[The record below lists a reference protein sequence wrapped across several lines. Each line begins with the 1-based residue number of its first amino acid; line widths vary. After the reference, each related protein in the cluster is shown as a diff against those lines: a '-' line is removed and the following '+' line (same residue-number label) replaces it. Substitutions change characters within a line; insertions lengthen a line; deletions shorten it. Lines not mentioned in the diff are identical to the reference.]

1 MVNNRSLHLRVAQ
14 HPRRRSFCHRI
25 ASQKDLAARL
35 PEVRSIEITRK
46 IDTNIKRKTE
56 KYRLTFQIFR
66 SSSYAQ
72 VFYHFLF
79 VVVLLKGEQR
89 LLEKRKTTDFHAN
102 SNPLEDISNSPCYD
116 VKLLFHA
123 FPKVEKLWTVK

>member
-25 ASQKDLAARL
+25 ASQKDLAALL
-35 PEVRSIEITRK
+35 PEVRSIEITQ

-79 VVVLLKGEQR
+79 VAVLLKGEQR

-102 SNPLEDISNSPCYD
+102 SNPLEDI
-116 VKLLFHA
+116 LTRHA
-123 FPKVEKLWTVK
+123 MTSSYCFTHFQKWKSSGL